1 MPRESTIV
9 QAPPHR
15 RTRVHRHIN
24 KVRQKRA
31 KKSRARVTLK
41 WTIKNIVCA
50 QLSTCECPS
59 PAGPIPIYPLH
70 QNQSTRRSRAA
81 ISQWIK
87 NSTPNTAVLVFARC
101 SCVRS
106 TEYDSQISIVSH
118 LANDISLVLVSVW
131 RVCRVAGYTRCVFVC
146 RPSNNIPK
154 YVQFR
159 MSSRR
164 SEEEENKTK
173 NRLKKP
179 EISYIDEQR
188 TSYWSPLPLV
198 SQKKKNMIELLIV
211 HTGIE
216 CVYVA
221 RLSVYGLR
229 RLFCSSRERFNFILF
244 ARLLFYLFSS
254 SP

>member
-198 SQKKKNMIELLIV
+198 SQKKKK
-211 HTGIE
+211 TW
-216 CVYVA
+216 
-221 RLSVYGLR
+221 
-229 RLFCSSRERFNFILF
+229 
-244 ARLLFYLFSS
+244 
-254 SP
+254 